1 MQCQCCVTFDNFNRI
16 LAAHVPHELGTRKCH
31 TTWKLEEGMCVVMI
45 AKQTESN
52 ERKTNNQSLT
62 FIFKWTC
69 CTVINYNMLFCFQLS
84 ITGNCKCTNVI
95 LKKIK
100 ALFLDAWNE
109 IMKNW
114 NVINNYQYCFFL
126 PVEHI

>member
-31 TTWKLEEGMCVVMI
+31 TIWKLEEGMCVVMI

-62 FIFKWTC
+62 FIFKWTR
-69 CTVINYNMLFCFQLS
+69 CTVINYNMLLCFQLS

>member
-31 TTWKLEEGMCVVMI
+31 TIWKLEEGMCVVMI

-84 ITGNCKCTNVI
+84 ITGNCECTNVI